1 MKLYVEKKDYDWMDS
16 YEIVDA
22 NGTVKFSIESI
33 LMAQVG
39 HEHIVRDDRGWEV
52 GRIKER
58 ISTMKPVYEISQGG
72 RVIGRAKTDRS
83 FFKKEFM
90 YLIVFQNWKFE
101 GDAMQGSYHA
111 DLDGKR
117 IVTYDSETKDGSEF
131 YAIEIAEELPPDI
144 ELKAIMLTCGVHL
157 MRTSNTP
164 F

>member
-22 NGTVKFSIESI
+22 DGAVKFSIESI

-52 GRIKER
+52 GRVKER

-72 RVIGRAKTDRS
+72 RVIGRPKTDRS

-90 YLIVFQNWKFE
+90 
-101 GDAMQGSYHA
+101 
-111 DLDGKR
+111 
-117 IVTYDSETKDGSEF
+117 
-131 YAIEIAEELPPDI
+131 
-144 ELKAIMLTCGVHL
+144 
-157 MRTSNTP
+157 
-164 F
+164 